1 MRVGCA
7 WGKPGIYAENRKHL
21 ILGSSAGQVQFQGN
35 KSRVIGKN
43 AQFSNVMSTGERNN
57 YMRTSER
64 GNYNRKDQA
73 CLNGKYGRLC
83 IWKTGYE
90 FYHSGYK
97 RGRKPKFTKWR

>member
-1 MRVGCA
+1 
-7 WGKPGIYAENRKHL
+7 
-21 ILGSSAGQVQFQGN
+21 
-35 KSRVIGKN
+35 
-43 AQFSNVMSTGERNN
+43 MSTGERNN

-97 RGRKPKFTKWR
+97 GGRKPKFTKWR